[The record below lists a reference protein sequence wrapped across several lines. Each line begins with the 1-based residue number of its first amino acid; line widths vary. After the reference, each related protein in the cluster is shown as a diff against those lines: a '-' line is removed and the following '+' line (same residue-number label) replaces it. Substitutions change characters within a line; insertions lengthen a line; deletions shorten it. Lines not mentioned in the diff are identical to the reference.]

1 MSINFNPNLDY
12 TTLFSS
18 LSSGSSSKDYVSS
31 LSNMVSDYSSIKNG
45 SYGKIVSAYYA
56 KVAGAKS
63 SASSSSAA
71 STSSS
76 ASTATAKAY
85 ASVAKDAQNL
95 QSSVETLSS
104 DSLYKKKNLTTTA
117 SDGTKTT
124 SYGYDTDSIFKAVSD
139 FADKYNSLLA
149 SGSSSSG
156 TNIATRTSYLST
168 ITKMNEN
175 ALKEVG
181 ITKDSQTG
189 KLSVNETAFK
199 KADVAAIQKLFGS
212 DSGYAYQISSAS
224 SLVESAANNA
234 VSASSEKTYTASG
247 AYSSYQ
253 AGSLMNTIV

>member
-31 LSNMVSDYSSIKNG
+31 LSNMVSDYNSIKNG
-45 SYGKIVSAYYA
+45 SYGKVVSAYYA

-71 STSSS
+71 STST
-76 ASTATAKAY
+76 STAAAKAY

-149 SGSSSSG
+149 SGSSSTG

-168 ITKMNEN
+168 ITNMNEN
-175 ALKEVG
+175 ALKEAG

>member
-56 KVAGAKS
+56 KVADAKK
-63 SASSSSAA
+63 SAGSSSSV
-71 STSSS
+71 STV
-76 ASTATAKAY
+76 TAKAY

-117 SDGTKTT
+117 SDGTRTT
-124 SYGYDTDSIFKAVSD
+124 TYGYDTDSIFKAVSD

-199 KADVAAIQKLFGS
+199 KADVAAIQKIFGS

>member
-56 KVAGAKS
+56 KVGGTKS
-63 SASSSSAA
+63 SANSSSDTSASSS
-71 STSSS
+71 TV
-76 ASTATAKAY
+76 TAKAY

-95 QSSVETLSS
+95 QSSVEALSS
-104 DSLYKKKNLTTTA
+104 DSLYKKKNLTATA

-124 SYGYDTDSIFKAVSD
+124 TYGYDTDTIFKAVSD

-168 ITKMNEN
+168 ISKMNEN

-189 KLSVNETAFK
+189 KLSVDETAFK